1 MESPNL
7 FGLQSGVDTS
17 DATATAGDII
27 SGKTAYVDGDKVT
40 GTLALSGNAGT
51 GDAISGKTFY
61 ATDPKNKLTGSI
73 EDHASLTNAVS
84 VGGDGSYIYCRI
96 PEGAYRNKQAT
107 GYPEVRASN
116 GDVISNLPGGN
127 RGNWGTTINPGGSV
141 TIPQGYHSGG
151 GVVRANGST
160 FGCERA
166 GNCQANGYANG
177 ASATGS
183 SWVSAGQDTY
193 SSWLN
198 AAVNGYFCVWGT
210 PAGSAAPNY
219 YWYGYANAG
228 TRLITRGPDN
238 AGTGMVS
245 YIHS

>member
-51 GDAISGKTFY
+51 GDVISGKTFY
-61 ATDPKNKLTGSI
+61 TTDPKNKLTGTVQ
-73 EDHASLTNAVS
+73 DL
-84 VGGDGSYIYCRI
+84 
-96 PEGAYRNKQAT
+96 
-107 GYPEVRASN
+107 GYEPKGNGCMLYN
-116 GDVISNLPGGN
+116 GDVYIYFGDKSSRYAISKAVHYPQGDIINCLPGGN

-177 ASATGS
+177 AGATGS
-183 SWVSAGQDTY
+183 SWVSAGHDTY
-193 SSWLN
+193 SAWLN
-198 AAVNGYFCVWGT
+198 ASVNGYFCVWGT

-238 AGTGMVS
+238 AGVGMVT